1 MRIGMPDMVVQTG
14 ATAGKGFRP
23 DTMLGYDDEER
34 ARRAASKSGLN
45 PNNAV
50 KKMTVGELL
59 DFNKK
64 YKQMIVSAGLAGEGD
79 DFDLNKE
86 VYVIREGLKVS
97 VQPTASDFTIGSA
110 HLSTIH
116 EQIDSFLADQNS
128 SPWISQVSTDL
139 GIQNQQPVAQ
149 KVSKFL
155 NEKLGQVDTVFDN
168 AVKVNIVDKDTSENL
183 AVLSAKEIMSQL
195 RRQGI
200 SGEALK
206 SDELYQLV
214 SDFASRANDPRTD
227 NKVLDRYKARIKE
240 AMTRRL
246 IMSKLDQSFQSNSLE
261 DRQAGALL
269 VGLVGGSDFTQSVHY
284 MGINKG
290 GKHFLGD
297 HNTIALSGLRGL
309 INKLPGYS
317 YKIRK
322 ASGSNSISVKTAGG
336 STINTRF
343 RSGGLGATS
352 AYTTANIGI
361 FEEHGYDN
369 FSEYNPQPEVM
380 SEVIKMLKSQL
391 THLHRIFG

>member
-64 YKQMIVSAGLAGEGD
+64 YKQMIVSSGLAGEGD

-155 NEKLGQVDTVFDN
+155 NRWYDLFC
-168 AVKVNIVDKDTSENL
+168 
-183 AVLSAKEIMSQL
+183 L
-195 RRQGI
+195 R
-200 SGEALK
+200 
-206 SDELYQLV
+206 
-214 SDFASRANDPRTD
+214 
-227 NKVLDRYKARIKE
+227 
-240 AMTRRL
+240 
-246 IMSKLDQSFQSNSLE
+246 
-261 DRQAGALL
+261 
-269 VGLVGGSDFTQSVHY
+269 
-284 MGINKG
+284 
-290 GKHFLGD
+290 
-297 HNTIALSGLRGL
+297 
-309 INKLPGYS
+309 
-317 YKIRK
+317 
-322 ASGSNSISVKTAGG
+322 
-336 STINTRF
+336 
-343 RSGGLGATS
+343 
-352 AYTTANIGI
+352 
-361 FEEHGYDN
+361 
-369 FSEYNPQPEVM
+369 
-380 SEVIKMLKSQL
+380 
-391 THLHRIFG
+391 